1 MTSNQCLA
9 LPTLS
14 PLLASC
20 ACRDLEERYLQ
31 GFFQHAVSLGR
42 QAAASGA
49 ALRGE
54 DGGSGA
60 ACLALMAAI
69 LGWDFQHSNNA
80 RTNIVQAQVRS

>member
-1 MTSNQCLA
+1 M
-9 LPTLS
+9 
-14 PLLASC
+14 
-20 ACRDLEERYLQ
+20 
-31 GFFQHAVSLGR
+31 SLGR

-60 ACLALMAAI
+60 ACLSLMAAV

-80 RTNIVQAQVRS
+80 RTNIVQAQVCVRGPSVFQCAVLQQRVLGGLRGHDSAAQPWLLQPGS